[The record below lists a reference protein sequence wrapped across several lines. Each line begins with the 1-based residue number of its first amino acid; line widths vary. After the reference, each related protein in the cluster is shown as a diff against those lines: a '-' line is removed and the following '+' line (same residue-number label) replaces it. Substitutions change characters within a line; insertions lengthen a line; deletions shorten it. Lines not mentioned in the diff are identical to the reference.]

1 LAKGEVPKVGLWTVA
16 VMIFSLALGGGLDG
30 EEFSSTSEMVIGVVV
45 LDGWVLDLFL
55 RCIISCFVIL

>member
-1 LAKGEVPKVGLWTVA
+1 
-16 VMIFSLALGGGLDG
+16 MIFSLALGGRLDG
-30 EEFSSTSEMVIGVVV
+30 EEFSSTSEMEIGVVV